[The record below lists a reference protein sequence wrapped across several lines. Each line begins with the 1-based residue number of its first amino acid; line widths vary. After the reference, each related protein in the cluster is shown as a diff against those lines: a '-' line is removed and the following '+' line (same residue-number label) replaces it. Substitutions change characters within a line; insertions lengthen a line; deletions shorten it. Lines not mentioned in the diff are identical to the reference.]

1 MLGDTHIISESVIDA
16 KPRVRKEAMLITWV
30 SGPLE
35 TPEREKNSFLP
46 NGKCQKISRVK
57 KNWIFVL
64 LRRGERETNWSRKH
78 ANRFS

>member
-1 MLGDTHIISESVIDA
+1 MILGDIHIISESVIDA
-16 KPRVRKEAMLITWV
+16 KPSVRKEAMLITRV

-57 KNWIFVL
+57 MNWIFVL
-64 LRRGERETNWSRKH
+64 LRRGKREAKWRLKH
-78 ANRFS
+78 AN